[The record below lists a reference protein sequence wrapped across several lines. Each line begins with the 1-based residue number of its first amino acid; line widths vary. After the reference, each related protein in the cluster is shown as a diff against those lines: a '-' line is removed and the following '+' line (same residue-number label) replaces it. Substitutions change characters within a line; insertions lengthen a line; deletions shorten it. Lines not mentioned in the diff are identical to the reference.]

1 MEKAGY
7 IKLQFKDPD
16 TTKDFILPF
25 VVYDLKPDRED
36 RHSTSEL
43 EKLLRKALKET
54 NWRLMT
60 SGVTYRLGMLEG
72 RLHGYDREEDLLR
85 LVQSKDTV

>member
-1 MEKAGY
+1 MKIALGAVFCYNLAIIYMAAGY

-25 VVYDLKPDRED
+25 VVYDQMPDRED
-36 RHSTSEL
+36 RYSTSEL
-43 EKLLRKALKET
+43 EKLLRQALKET

-60 SGVTYRLGMLEG
+60 SE
-72 RLHGYDREEDLLR
+72 
-85 LVQSKDTV
+85 